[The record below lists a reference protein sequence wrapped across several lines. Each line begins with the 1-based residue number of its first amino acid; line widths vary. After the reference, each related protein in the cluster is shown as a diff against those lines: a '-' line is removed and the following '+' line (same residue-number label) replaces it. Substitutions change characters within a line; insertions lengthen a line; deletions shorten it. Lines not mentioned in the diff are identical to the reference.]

1 MAPIF
6 RSTKREG
13 CVYTF
18 DLVETC
24 LRSAISFSS
33 SVRGGVG
40 GSFCVDVVAGQELEL
55 SLKAEDTGMG
65 GRTVAIEVG
74 KGVGKERNG
83 KRGYWG

>member
-1 MAPIF
+1 M
-6 RSTKREG
+6 
-13 CVYTF
+13 YTF

-40 GSFCVDVVAGQELEL
+40 GSCCVDVVAGQELVL
-55 SLKAEDTGMG
+55 SLKAEDTGQG
-65 GRTVAIEVG
+65 GTMVAIEVG